1 VNEPMVAELYDQFV
15 ENIWL
20 QGALIAVGVCFLE
33 DAGRCA
39 TGLLVA
45 AGRVNWW
52 WALIWMM
59 IGSLAGDVGLYLI
72 GRYAMSFCTDRSWL
86 RAESVEKMK
95 QYFARHAL
103 KALFGARFVPGARTV
118 IFMTAGASRYRM
130 LHFLAALSLIS
141 LAQILLFLYGTELV
155 GERVSVYLA
164 DPRSRWM
171 TAGVAVALM
180 TVVHFAFRKR
190 GKARIEKGVDPPL

>member
-1 VNEPMVAELYDQFV
+1 MVAELYDQFV

-20 QGALIAVGVCFLE
+20 QGTLIAVGVCFLE

-59 IGSLAGDVGLYLI
+59 IGSLAGDLGLYLI
-72 GRYAMSFCTDRSWL
+72 GRYAMSFCTGRGWI
-86 RAESVEKMK
+86 RADSIEKMK
-95 QYFARHAL
+95 QYFGRHAF
-103 KALFGARFVPGARTV
+103 KALFCARFVPGARTV
-118 IFMTAGASRYRM
+118 IFMTAGASHYS
-130 LHFLAALSLIS
+130 LLLFFAALLGIS

-155 GERVSVYLA
+155 GERVSVYLS
-164 DPRSRWM
+164 DPHSRWI
-171 TAGVAVALM
+171 TAGVVVALLA
-180 TVVHFAFRKR
+180 VVHFAFRKR
-190 GKARIEKGVDPPL
+190 GKAKIEKGVSPPL